1 MSKGRKIALEWSEVL
16 KIDNDS
22 KCKCKH
28 CNELISAKIERIR
41 GHLNK
46 CLKYPQNQI
55 RSMYLLPVL
64 TYLIYCYF
72 LKLVS
77 IYNFF
82 FFFNF

>member
-22 KCKCKH
+22 ECKCKH

-46 CLKYPQNQI
+46 CLQYPQNQI
-55 RSMYLLPVL
+55 RSKYLLP
-64 TYLIYCYF
+64 TCYYLFNTLLFFKTCKY
-72 LKLVS
+72 LL
-77 IYNFF
+77 FF
-82 FFFNF
+82 F

>member
-46 CLKYPQNQI
+46 CLQYPQNQI
-55 RSMYLLPVL
+55 
-64 TYLIYCYF
+64 
-72 LKLVS
+72 
-77 IYNFF
+77 
-82 FFFNF
+82 